1 VAWKSLLGFFL
12 DNARANPFDWTGLSS
27 VTDYQLRVL
36 YRTLLVFATV
46 GVVVLAI
53 GLIEF
58 AYFERPGQTSGIH
71 AHIVGVFKYDPA
83 SAQTIPP
90 DRTEFA
96 RDEQFAAV
104 VDWSSI
110 PGSVPVDARWYDT
123 FGSIEGHAGPAPAS
137 DLVND
142 PIVPVSVPQ
151 GYHYVLPGRYTFVV
165 ERLQDGVP
173 VEVLARRFEVVD
185 RS

>member
-1 VAWKSLLGFFL
+1 
-12 DNARANPFDWTGLSS
+12 LSP
-27 VTDYQLRVL
+27 TTYDQLRTL

-46 GVVVLAI
+46 GVVILAI
-53 GLIEF
+53 GLVEF
-58 AYFERPGQTSGIH
+58 AYFERPGEASGIH

-83 SAQTIPP
+83 SGKTDGP

-104 VDWSSI
+104 VDWA
-110 PGSVPVDARWYDT
+110 SVPADLTVDARWYDS
-123 FGSIEGHAGPAPAS
+123 FGSIDGRVGPAAAS
-137 DLVND
+137 ALTNYS
-142 PIVPVSVPQ
+142 IVPVAVPQ

-165 ERLQDGVP
+165 ERLKDGVP

-185 RS
+185 R